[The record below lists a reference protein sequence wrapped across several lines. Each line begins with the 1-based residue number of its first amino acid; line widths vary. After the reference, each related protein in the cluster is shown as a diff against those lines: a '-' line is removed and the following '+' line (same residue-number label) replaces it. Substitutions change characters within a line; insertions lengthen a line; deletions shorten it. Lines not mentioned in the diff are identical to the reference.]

1 MVNWQSSLVLA
12 SGLSGFAGFMPPAFA
27 DDSTPPQTRHQM
39 MKDCMAKQKAS
50 DGGIPKEEM
59 KANCKDVTK
68 SESENAKADKAA
80 TDAASPD
87 KESAPTK

>member
-1 MVNWQSSLVLA
+1 MANLQYSLVLA
-12 SGLSGFAGFMPPAFA
+12 SGLLGFIAPVVA

-59 KANCKDVTK
+59 KANCKEVTK
-68 SESENAKADKAA
+68 PESENAKADKAA

-87 KESAPTK
+87 KDSAPNK